1 MAMPKLLMY
10 LMSVMLLGSKACNSN
25 ILGDFAK
32 IFKSV
37 DKTELYVIDAFPTPA
52 QEQDL
57 SKTYIADYKVM
68 EYLPLSADE
77 AASIKL
83 AAVNIRN
90 YDALNVKSCPF
101 MAKYAVRFTTAK
113 EQLTYIISP
122 TPCGKTRLVFSAN
135 TRIKDKSMDLTPENG
150 LEAAIQKV
158 IEKSTVK

>member
-1 MAMPKLLMY
+1 MPKLLMY
-10 LMSVMLLGSKACNSN
+10 LSCVVLLGSKACDSN

-37 DKTELYVIDAFPTPA
+37 DKTELYAIDAFPTPA

-57 SKTYIADYKVM
+57 SKTYVADYKVM
-68 EYLPLSADE
+68 EYLPLSTDE
-77 AASIKL
+77 AASLKL

-113 EQLTYIISP
+113 EQLTYVISP
-122 TPCGKTRLVFSAN
+122 APCGKIRMVFSAD
-135 TRIKDKSMDLTPENG
+135 TKIKDKLMDLISENG
-150 LEAAIQKV
+150 LDAAIRKV
-158 IEKSTVK
+158 IEKSMVK